1 MSAITSEYLRNESI
15 ASQPWPPKAF
25 LYQPY
30 EEGQILLAENASCL
44 AVRTYLTMLKL
55 AFEVKLQAN
64 AEFMSPGGKRTKL
77 PVLRVENYTY
87 AEFEHILNFVEL
99 KGFSLTKN
107 LTQDEKDDMRAY
119 LCLVEEIFTNAEQY
133 ISWVDPEVLTK
144 VTRVRHGC
152 VYPFPLN
159 HIQNWRKQWAVRRQ
173 LGIAEFLNLSLEEV
187 VYKVDKL
194 CHTLSMRLDNQT
206 YFYGDN
212 PTELD
217 ALVFGHL
224 FSIFTLRL
232 PNDVLAV
239 TINKYRNLT
248 QFCENIEAKFYKK
261 EKVSVKQV

>member
-1 MSAITSEYLRNESI
+1 MSAITNEYLRNESI
-15 ASQPWPPKAF
+15 ASQPWPSKAF

-30 EEGQILLAENASCL
+30 EENQILLAENASCL

-55 AFEVKLQAN
+55 PFVVKQQAN

-77 PVLRVENYTY
+77 PVLRVENYIY

-99 KGFSLTKN
+99 KGFSLSKN
-107 LTQDEKDDMRAY
+107 LTQAEKDDMRAH
-119 LCLVEEIFTNAEQY
+119 LCLVENFFTNAEQY
-133 ISWVDPEVLTK
+133 ISWVDEEVLTK
-144 VTRVRHGC
+144 ITRQRHGC

-173 LGIAEFLNLSLEEV
+173 LKIVDFLNLSLDELVE
-187 VYKVDKL
+187 KVDKL
-194 CHTLSMRLDNQT
+194 CLSLSARLDNKL

-224 FSIFTLRL
+224 FSIFTLKL

-239 TINKYRNLT
+239 TINKYRNLR
-248 QFCENIEAKFYKK
+248 QFCENIEAKYFETVVPPKRA
-261 EKVSVKQV
+261 